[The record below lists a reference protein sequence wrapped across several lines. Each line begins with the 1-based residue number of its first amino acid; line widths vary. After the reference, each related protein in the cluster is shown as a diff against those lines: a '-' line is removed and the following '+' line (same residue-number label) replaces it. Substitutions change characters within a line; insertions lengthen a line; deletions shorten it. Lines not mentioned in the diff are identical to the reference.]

1 MNNGKEIAR
10 IDKVDELQPALQF
23 RSFYLT
29 FSNLEILNTRVQN
42 LSWTHFR
49 SLLRIGNEQERLWYM
64 QEAASKATKAR
75 FHRL

>member
-49 SLLRIGNEQERLWYM
+49 SLLRFWVI
-64 QEAASKATKAR
+64 
-75 FHRL
+75 HRKPVAKRQQKHDFIDCEIKK

>member
-23 RSFYLT
+23 RSSYLT
-29 FSNLEILNTRVQN
+29 FSNVEILNTRVQN

-64 QEAASKATKAR
+64 QEAASKATNAR
-75 FHRL
+75 FRRL